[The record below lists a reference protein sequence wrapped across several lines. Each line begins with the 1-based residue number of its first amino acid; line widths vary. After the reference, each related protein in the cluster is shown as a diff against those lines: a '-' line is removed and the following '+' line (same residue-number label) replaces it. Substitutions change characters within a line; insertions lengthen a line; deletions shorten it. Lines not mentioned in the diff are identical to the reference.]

1 MRTAI
6 LGIVAIVAIGSLSA
20 SHAVASLAPASPES
34 TATCDFPSV
43 STARLREIRDAA
55 AAHPVPTP
63 TTSSRGLSTSELH
76 HFAYPPRSGD
86 PLDDSTLASIRAFIR
101 EYSECIV
108 LGEILPVYGA
118 WSDAYLQ
125 LSLSQHPETIDPIID
140 VVESGGRFPHP
151 GLDLLLLRAW
161 QIESGHVIAIVQI
174 VPTPEFWTLY
184 LAQNDESWRIDDIWD
199 FGDRLTRKDPI
210 DDSLSGPVYA
220 TPVPSD

>member
-1 MRTAI
+1 MRAAVLI
-6 LGIVAIVAIGSLSA
+6 IAIVI
-20 SHAVASLAPASPES
+20 AVASLGGAEARANPATASPES
-34 TATCDFPSV
+34 TATCDFPSG

-55 AAHPVPTP
+55 AAHPVLTP

-76 HFAYPPRSGD
+76 HFAFPPPSGD
-86 PLDDSTLASIRAFIR
+86 PLDERALSSIRAFIR